1 MRSWEGGKK
10 QKGRRGGKGERKV
23 LRDEVIGPIDIAVR

>member
-10 QKGRRGGKGERKV
+10 QKGRRGGNGETKP
-23 LRDEVIGPIDIAVR
+23 LRDEEIGPIDIAVR